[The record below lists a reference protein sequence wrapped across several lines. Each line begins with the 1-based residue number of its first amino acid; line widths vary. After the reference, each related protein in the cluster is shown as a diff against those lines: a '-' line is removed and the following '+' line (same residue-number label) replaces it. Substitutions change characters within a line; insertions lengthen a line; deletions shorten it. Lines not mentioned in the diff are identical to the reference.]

1 MANNINTQDF
11 VNRKVQRINLANNI
25 KKVIELN
32 EGKKY
37 IPYEDSK
44 GIMHIGI
51 GFNLE
56 DKDNQRFLKD
66 SLNLT
71 INDLKKEGFK
81 LNENQVTKLYN
92 HSISKAYI
100 DAKKY
105 DPNFDSRPKNVK
117 VALLDMSFNLG
128 LTRLN
133 KFKKMKKGLEE
144 NNYNT
149 VVKEMKDSL
158 WYDQVKS
165 RGPRM
170 LKVMSSEDNLNDLF
184 NSL

>member
-1 MANNINTQDF
+1 
-11 VNRKVQRINLANNI
+11 
-25 KKVIELN
+25 
-32 EGKKY
+32 
-37 IPYEDSK
+37 
-44 GIMHIGI
+44 
-51 GFNLE
+51 
-56 DKDNQRFLKD
+56 
-66 SLNLT
+66 
-71 INDLKKEGFK
+71 
-81 LNENQVTKLYN
+81 
-92 HSISKAYI
+92 
-100 DAKKY
+100 
-105 DPNFDSRPKNVK
+105 
-117 VALLDMSFNLG
+117 MSFNLG
-128 LTRLN
+128 LPRLN

>member
-1 MANNINTQDF
+1 MQKLVEWEQLQLKWEIYKPNQWNSIMANNINTQDF

-37 IPYEDSK
+37 ITYEDSK

-92 HSISKAYI
+92 HSISKAYM
-100 DAKKY
+100 DAKKI
-105 DPNFDSRPKNVK
+105 
-117 VALLDMSFNLG
+117 
-128 LTRLN
+128 
-133 KFKKMKKGLEE
+133 
-144 NNYNT
+144 
-149 VVKEMKDSL
+149 
-158 WYDQVKS
+158 
-165 RGPRM
+165 
-170 LKVMSSEDNLNDLF
+170 
-184 NSL
+184 

>member
-32 EGKKY
+32 EGKKFSIY
-37 IPYEDSK
+37 KDTK
-44 GIMHIGI
+44 GNNTIGI

-117 VALLDMSFNLG
+117 VAL
-128 LTRLN
+128 
-133 KFKKMKKGLEE
+133 
-144 NNYNT
+144 
-149 VVKEMKDSL
+149 
-158 WYDQVKS
+158 
-165 RGPRM
+165 
-170 LKVMSSEDNLNDLF
+170 
-184 NSL
+184 

>member
-1 MANNINTQDF
+1 M
-11 VNRKVQRINLANNI
+11 
-25 KKVIELN
+25 
-32 EGKKY
+32 
-37 IPYEDSK
+37 
-44 GIMHIGI
+44 
-51 GFNLE
+51 
-56 DKDNQRFLKD
+56 
-66 SLNLT
+66 
-71 INDLKKEGFK
+71 
-81 LNENQVTKLYN
+81 
-92 HSISKAYI
+92 

-128 LTRLN
+128 LPRLN